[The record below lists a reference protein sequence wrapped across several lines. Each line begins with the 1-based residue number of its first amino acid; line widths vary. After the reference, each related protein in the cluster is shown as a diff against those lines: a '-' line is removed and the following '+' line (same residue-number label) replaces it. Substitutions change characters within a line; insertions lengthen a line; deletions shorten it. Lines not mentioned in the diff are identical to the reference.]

1 VLTLAGVWSYGSV
14 DLAGKV
20 DTGLDFNELRAV
32 AVRVAREAAEQVRSS
47 RGSAVARLDAA
58 SVNTKSTETD
68 VVTAADTA
76 SERLVRSRLTRLR
89 PGEPVLGEEEGGD
102 AAGRDGLCWVVDPID
117 GTVNYLYG
125 YPWYSVSL
133 AAQVGGVSVA
143 GAVVE
148 PATGRI
154 WSAARG
160 HGAELDG
167 VPLRVSEASRLDLAL
182 VATGFAYSAQRR
194 LRQAAFVGRLLGR
207 VRDIRRAG
215 AASLDLCAVAAGWVD
230 GYVEHGLKL
239 WDWAAG
245 ALIAQEAGAMVRLP
259 RSVAA
264 PGYRDLPDD
273 VVLAVAPGVADA
285 LRDALLECGIDEV

>member
-1 VLTLAGVWSYGSV
+1 V
-14 DLAGKV
+14 DLADKV
-20 DTGLDFNELRAV
+20 GSGLDFDELRTV
-32 AVRVAREAAEQVRSS
+32 AVRVAREAAEQVRLS

-58 SVNTKSTETD
+58 SVDTKSTETD
-68 VVTAADTA
+68 VVTVADKAA
-76 SERLVRSRLTRLR
+76 ERLVRCRLAQLR
-89 PGEPVLGEEEGGD
+89 PGEPVLGEEEG
-102 AAGRDGLCWVVDPID
+102 GLCWVVDPID

-125 YPWYSVSL
+125 YPWYGVSL

-167 VPLRVSEASRLDLAL
+167 LPLRVSEASRLELAL

-230 GYVEHGLKL
+230 GYVEQGLNR

-245 ALIAQEAGAMVRLP
+245 ALIAQEAGAVVRLP

-264 PGYRDLPDD
+264 PGYRDLHDDLPDDLPAD
-273 VVLAVAPGVADA
+273 VVLAVAPGVAAA